1 MSHLCVVRDEPAP
14 AKRRRGV
21 RPPPVLT
28 VEQAR
33 AAKASI
39 RGLARS
45 RYGTLAGMSKA
56 IGYYE
61 DTLSHALM
69 PGRRLTADILLRV
82 ALATSTPVERLIT
95 PGPREVVP

>member
-1 MSHLCVVRDEPAP
+1 MSHLRVVRDEPP
-14 AKRRRGV
+14 ANRRRGV

-28 VEQAR
+28 VEQER

-45 RYGTLAGMSKA
+45 RYGTLAGMAEALGLHRNSIRQALSK
-56 IGYYE
+56 
-61 DTLSHALM
+61 
-69 PGRRLTADILLRV
+69 RRGVSAEILLRA
-82 ALATSTPVERLIT
+82 ALATNTPVERLIT